1 MRRMPAQTAMI
12 FSLIAALACVVLAVW
27 LGLNHTF
34 WALLPA
40 ALAVWFAVD
49 TWRAWGW
56 TKNKE

>member
-1 MRRMPAQTAMI
+1 MI
-12 FSLIAALACVVLAVW
+12 FSLIAALACVILAVW
-27 LGLNHTF
+27 LGLNHTL

-40 ALAVWFAVD
+40 ALAIWFAVD